1 MEVKPETQT
10 TAQRPQRDQR
20 PRDQRPGPS
29 PANRTA
35 RPGGVQKCNQS
46 SMGANE
52 GFDAFFF
59 LRKTWLADFAI
70 YQNLIGSG
78 KTAKGCLSILMNLMS
93 A

>member
-1 MEVKPETQT
+1 MEVKAETQT

-35 RPGGVQKCNQS
+35 RPGGVQKCHLS
-46 SMGANE
+46 SMGAHE
-52 GFDAFFF
+52 HFDAFLKF
-59 LRKTWLADFAI
+59 LLKTLADFAI
-70 YQNLIGSG
+70 YQNLVDSG
-78 KTAKGCLSILMNLMS
+78 KA